1 MKVVSAVVFLVGLAA
16 IAVLAWAARKAMIL
30 ERTADAGDVLIFS
43 IFAIFGSFCVWLGWR
58 LFRIRSDAPPSTAT
72 SPAAP
77 SPRRITMSHGCST
90 AGVILLML
98 SVLLPEHLYPVAFL
112 FLGLALLA
120 AAHVFTPC
128 EERLEKLRKAR
139 ASLPQL

>member
-1 MKVVSAVVFLVGLAA
+1 MKAVSAVVFLVGLAA
-16 IAVLAWAARKAMIL
+16 FAVLGWALRKAMIF

-58 LFRIRSDAPPSTAT
+58 LFRIRTDAHPSAAA
-72 SPAAP
+72 PLAAP
-77 SPRRITMSHGCST
+77 SPKRITMSHGCST

-98 SVLLPEHLYPVAFL
+98 SVLLPEHLYPVVFL